1 MGFNIG
7 GALSGAL
14 GGFLV
19 GGPAGAVVGG
29 GIGGFAGGG
38 GKNGKVSYSKV
49 PQTKE
54 AEEAR
59 KRLYEMATGEPP
71 PVPRQKVAP
80 LPKMGEE
87 RELARETAK
96 KMIQPQDIFSLPE
109 VQGIIQ
115 EATETGNLLT
125 NRLGRMLQ
133 AAGSLTA
140 TTGRDVLGRAVTDV
154 QKNLASSLAPFAM
167 EERTRRREMIPILES
182 LGLTEEE
189 RGRVLSQAELDAIF
203 RQELT
208 ESQQLQTFTI
218 PLLQSIISL
227 QPGVQPIIPGQQPS
241 SISEYSSLIGPLLGA
256 VLQGG
261 GAGGGGGGAPYNVDY
276 LGGYG
281 GGF

>member
-1 MGFNIG
+1 MGFLTDVKESI
-7 GALSGAL
+7 
-14 GGFLV
+14 F
-19 GGPAGAVVGG
+19 
-29 GIGGFAGGG
+29 GG
-38 GKNGKVSYSKV
+38 GKQEVKFTPIPQSK
-49 PQTKE
+49 Q

-71 PVPRQKVAP
+71 SVPRQKVAP

-96 KMIQPQDIFSLPE
+96 EMIQPQDIFSLPE

-115 EATETGNLLT
+115 EATVTGNLLT

-154 QKNLASSLAPFAM
+154 QKSLASSLAPFAM
-167 EERTRRREMIPILES
+167 EERTRRREMIPLLES

-189 RGRVLSQAELDAIF
+189 RERVLSQAELDAIF

-208 ESQQLQTFTI
+208 ESQQLQTFII
-218 PLLQSIISL
+218 PLLQSVIEQ
-227 QPGVQPIIPGQQPS
+227 QPGVQPMITGGKPGLLSQLAP
-241 SISEYSSLIGPLLGA
+241 IIGPVLGA
-256 VLQGG
+256 YMMGG
-261 GAGGGGGGAPYNVDY
+261 CAGAGAGAGGGSYNVDY